1 MSLRLRL
8 LITMVVVLLVALLAA
23 DIATERALHRFLV
36 SRVDASLEA
45 AHVTIEDAVRSG
57 GTFSRESLAVLAPG
71 THVAIRHADG
81 STDGPIVVGHPGED
95 EGEPLLP
102 AAVTGLHN
110 PTIGGYSTGEPRR
123 FLTVAARDGDHDR
136 DEQFRLRVAE
146 LQGGEILF
154 LAQSLERVDETTT
167 RLLQIELLVTATALL
182 VAAAIMWAAIRRDL
196 RPLRDVE
203 RTAQQ
208 ITAGDL
214 EHRVPGA
221 DRPTEVGHVASA
233 LNSMLGRIQDA
244 FHERDATE
252 LELRTTQQRLRGFVA
267 DASHELRSPVAAVS
281 AYAELFERGAKNDP
295 ADLAKVM
302 AGIRSESARM
312 GHLVDELL
320 LLARLDDEPTADR
333 VVVDFA
339 ELVADAVHASLAVG
353 PTWPMSFTTDTDAW
367 VLADPIQLRQ
377 VVDNLVRNV
386 RIHTPPRTATEVAVR
401 RSAGTVELCVQD
413 HGPGVD
419 IQHREAVFE
428 RFFRTD
434 GSRSRSSGGTGLG
447 LAIVSAIVQRH
458 NGTLAL
464 TETAGGGAR
473 FCVTLPA
480 VPGPPR

>member
-45 AHVTIEDAVRSG
+45 AHVPIEDAVRSG
-57 GTFSRESLAVLAPG
+57 GSFSRESLGVLAPG

-95 EGEPLLP
+95 DGEPLLP
-102 AAVTGLHN
+102 ATVTGLQS
-110 PTIGGYSTGEPRR
+110 PAIGGYNTGEPRR
-123 FLTVAARDGDHDR
+123 FLTVAARDGDHDG

-146 LQGGEILF
+146 FHGGDLLF

-182 VAAAIMWAAIRRDL
+182 LAAAIMWAAIRRDL

-221 DRPTEVGHVASA
+221 DRATEVGHVASA

-281 AYAELFERGAKNDP
+281 AYAELFERGAKDDP

-302 AGIRSESARM
+302 AGIRNESARM

-320 LLARLDDEPTADR
+320 LLARLDDEPNADR
-333 VVVDFA
+333 VAVDFA
-339 ELVADAVHASLAVG
+339 DLVTDAVHASLAVG
-353 PTWPMSFTTDTDAW
+353 PTWPMSITTDAGARIR
-367 VLADPIQLRQ
+367 ADPIQLRQ
-377 VVDNLVRNV
+377 VIDNLLRNV
-386 RIHTPPRTATEVAVR
+386 RIHTPPGTPTDVAVR
-401 RSAGTVELCVQD
+401 RSAGTVELSVQD

-419 IQHREAVFE
+419 IQHRDAVFE
-428 RFFRTD
+428 RFFRAD

-458 NGTLAL
+458 GGTVVL
-464 TETAGGGAR
+464 TETPGGGATFR
-473 FCVTLPA
+473 VSLPGVA
-480 VPGPPR
+480 GPSR